1 MPYCVARVV
10 QRARAAYGFRCR
22 QRPKKLAVH
31 GSSKMVLTIINNNA
45 PQIKNSAFASYF
57 PTYSS
62 NTWLEKKMCQ
72 SQEKIKSFQ
81 LPLRRLKKKLHP

>member
-45 PQIKNSAFASYF
+45 PQIKNSAL
-57 PTYSS
+57 SS
-62 NTWLEKKMCQ
+62 D
-72 SQEKIKSFQ
+72 IF
-81 LPLRRLKKKLHP
+81 RRTRQILD